1 MRIYKDLRTGDEL
14 LTDTSPIK
22 EIAGGFVFEVSTKY
36 IVIKSENDF
45 DIGAN
50 ASAEETEE
58 KLENAEKQMIDL
70 VYAQRLQ
77 EASFAKKDYM
87 NHIKTYMKWLKENV
101 KEEDRSK
108 FEGEAQ
114 GFVKSMLGKFD
125 ELCFYTGESMD
136 SEAGMVILC
145 LFSEDGM
152 SQKFYF
158 WRNGLKEEKV

>member
-1 MRIYKDLRTGDEL
+1 MKIYKDLATGDEL

-22 EIAGGFVFEVSTKY
+22 ELHGGFILEVSTKY

-50 ASAEETEE
+50 ASAEEAEE
-58 KLENAEKQMIDL
+58 KLEQAENQMIDL

-87 NHIKTYMKWLKENV
+87 NHIKSYMKFLKESI
-101 KEEDRSK
+101 KPEDQK
-108 FEGEAQ
+108 AFETEAQ
-114 GFVKSMLGKFD
+114 AFVKSMLGKFD

-136 SEAGMVILC
+136 SEKGMVLLC

-158 WRNGLKEEKV
+158 WRPGLKEEKV